1 MTTPSSRRP
10 LANRLML
17 GGATLLVGL
26 LAFVP
31 AASAARDPI
40 ASGTTDLHLK
50 QGFARKLSNAQIAVA
65 GVGSGIATGNKVG
78 LKVTAGKFDPTKTE
92 GFLESEGGFKF
103 VRGNRAA
110 PVTGLNVNTVQGA
123 VYATVAKAHMQFA
136 TFGTPAG
143 AREGFG
149 ANLKSGQLT
158 LTAKAATRISNQLG
172 LQGNQRIE
180 AGRVLSNLYASEQ
193 PQTVTVLPTG
203 TATLTADLN
212 TLGKF
217 KAKGVELPQGI
228 TAIAPATKPTATTFA
243 FPISGGTLAPN
254 GSSGAVNTTGGVQIL
269 KKAKAYSPT
278 VVMKNITVDFKEK
291 TATVELELLPAP
303 PFPGPVGRT
312 SIVTIAL
319 APGSVVANPTTRT
332 IAVNGAAAAL
342 QATAAST
349 LNSVF
354 NQPAPEPPP
363 ASNFVVGDPLGTFSM
378 TVQAQ

>member
-1 MTTPSSRRP
+1 MTTPSLRR
-10 LANRLML
+10 AVATRLSL
-17 GGATLLVGL
+17 GGAALLIGL

-50 QGFARKLSNAQIAVA
+50 QGFARKLNNAQIQVAAVGNGTA
-65 GVGSGIATGNKVG
+65 AGNKVG
-78 LKVTAGKFDPTKTE
+78 LEVTSGKFDPTKTE

-103 VRGNRAA
+103 VRANRAA
-110 PVTGLNVNTVQGA
+110 PVSGLNVNTVQGA
-123 VYATVAKAHMQFA
+123 VFATVAKAHMQLA

-149 ANLKSGQLT
+149 ANLKSSQLT

-172 LQGNQRIE
+172 LKGNQRIE
-180 AGRVLSNLYASEQ
+180 TGRVLSNLYASEQ
-193 PQTVTVLPTG
+193 PQTVTVLPQG
-203 TATLTADLN
+203 TATLTANLN

-228 TAIAPATKPTATTFA
+228 TAIAPATQATATTFA

-254 GSSGAVNTTGGVQIL
+254 ASSGAVNTTGGVQIL
-269 KKAKAYSPT
+269 KKAKAYPPT

-291 TATVELELLPAP
+291 TATVELELLPTP
-303 PFPGPVGRT
+303 PLPGAVGRS
-312 SIVTIAL
+312 SIVTVAL
-319 APGSVVANPTTRT
+319 EAKDVVANPTART
-332 IAVNGAAAAL
+332 IAINGAAAAL

>member
-1 MTTPSSRRP
+1 MTTSLPRGSV
-10 LANRLML
+10 ATRLWL
-17 GGATLLVGL
+17 GGAALLVAL

-40 ASGTTDLHLK
+40 ASGNTDLHMK
-50 QGFARKLSNAQIAVA
+50 NGFLRKLANAQIQIA
-65 GVGSGIATGNKVG
+65 GVGNGNASGSKVS
-78 LKVTAGKFDPTKTE
+78 LAVNAGKFDPTKTE

-103 VRGNRAA
+103 TRNNRSA
-110 PVTGLNVNTVQGA
+110 PITGLNVNTVKGS

-136 TFGTPAG
+136 TFGAPAG

-158 LTAKAATRISNQLG
+158 LTAKAAQRISNQLG

-180 AGRVLSNLYASEQ
+180 SRVMSNLYASEQ
-193 PQTVTVLPTG
+193 PETVTVLPQG
-203 TATLTADLN
+203 SATLTANLN

-228 TAIAPATKPTATTFA
+228 TAIAPATQPTATSFA

-254 GSSGAVNTTGGVQIL
+254 ATAGTVTTTGGVQIL
-269 KKAKAYSPT
+269 KKAKTYSPT
-278 VVMKNITVDFKEK
+278 VVLKNIIVDFKEN

-303 PFPGPVGRT
+303 PFPGAVGRS
-312 SIVTIAL
+312 SIVTVAVE
-319 APGSVVANPTTRT
+319 SKNVVTNPTART
-332 IAVNGAAAAL
+332 IAVTNATAAL
-342 QATAAST
+342 QAVAAQT

-363 ASNFVVGDPLGTFSM
+363 ASNFVVGDQLGTFSM

>member
-1 MTTPSSRRP
+1 MTTPTPRRTI
-10 LANRLML
+10 ATRLML
-17 GGATLLVGL
+17 GGAALLVGL

-50 QGFARKLSNAQIAVA
+50 TGFARKLSNAQIQIA
-65 GVGSGIATGNKVG
+65 GVGSGITTGNKVG
-78 LKVTAGKFDPTKTE
+78 LKVTTGKFDPTKTE

-103 VRGNRAA
+103 VRANRGA
-110 PVTGLNVNTVQGA
+110 PITGLNVNTVKGS

-136 TFGTPAG
+136 TFANPAG

-149 ANLKSGQLT
+149 ANLKAGQLV

-172 LQGNQRIE
+172 LKGNQRIE

-193 PQTVTVLPTG
+193 PETVTVLPTG
-203 TATLTADLN
+203 TATLTAN
-212 TLGKF
+212 VATLGKF
-217 KAKGVELPQGI
+217 GAKGVELPQGI
-228 TAIAPATKPTATTFA
+228 TPIPPATKPTATTFA
-243 FPISGGTLAPN
+243 FPIAGGTLAPD

-269 KKAKAYSPT
+269 KKTKTYSPT
-278 VVMKNITVDFKEK
+278 VVMKNITVDFKER
-291 TATVELELLPAP
+291 TATVELELLPNP
-303 PFPGPVGRT
+303 PLPGAVGRS

-319 APGSVVANPTTRT
+319 ESKNVVANPTART
-332 IAVNGAAAAL
+332 IAINGATAAL

-363 ASNFVVGDPLGTFSM
+363 ASNFIVGDPLGTFAM

>member
-1 MTTPSSRRP
+1 
-10 LANRLML
+10 ML
-17 GGATLLVGL
+17 GGAALLVGL

-40 ASGTTDLHLK
+40 ASGTTDLHMK
-50 QGFARKLSNAQIAVA
+50 QGFLRKLTNSQIQIAA
-65 GVGSGIATGNKVG
+65 VGNGTAAGNKVG
-78 LKVTAGKFDPTKTE
+78 LKVGTGKFDPTKTE

-103 VRGNRAA
+103 VRGNRGA
-110 PVTGLNVNTVQGA
+110 PITGLNVNTVKGS

-172 LQGNQRIE
+172 LKGNQRIE
-180 AGRVLSNLYASEQ
+180 AGRVISNLYASEQ
-193 PQTVTVLPTG
+193 PETVTVLPQG
-203 TATLTADLN
+203 TATLTGNVA

-217 KAKGVELPQGI
+217 AAKGVEVPQGI
-228 TAIAPATKPTATTFA
+228 TAIAPATKPTATSFA

-254 GSSGAVNTTGGVQIL
+254 ATSGAVNTTGGVQIV
-269 KKAKAYSPT
+269 KKAKGYSPT
-278 VVMKNITVDFKEK
+278 VTLKNIIVDFKEK
-291 TATVELELLPAP
+291 TATVELELLPTP
-303 PFPGPVGRT
+303 PFPGAVGRS

-319 APGSVVANPTTRT
+319 EAKDVVTNPTART
-332 IAVNGAAAAL
+332 IAINGAAAAL

>member
-1 MTTPSSRRP
+1 MTTPTPRRTIASR
-10 LANRLML
+10 LTL

-50 QGFARKLSNAQIAVA
+50 QGFARKLGNAQIAIA
-65 GVGSGIATGNKVG
+65 AVGNGMATGNKVG
-78 LKVTAGKFDPTKTE
+78 LKVTTGKFDPTKTE

-110 PVTGLNVNTVQGA
+110 PITGLNVNTVQGT
-123 VYATVAKAHMQFA
+123 VFATVAKAHMQFA
-136 TFGTPAG
+136 TFVNPAG

-149 ANLKSGQLT
+149 ANLKAGQLT
-158 LTAKAATRISNQLG
+158 LTTKAATRISNQLG

-180 AGRVLSNLYASEQ
+180 GGRVLSNLYASEQ
-193 PQTVTVLPTG
+193 PETVTVLPQG
-203 TATLTADLN
+203 TATLTAN
-212 TLGKF
+212 IATLGKF
-217 KAKGVELPQGI
+217 GAKGVELPGGI
-228 TAIAPATKPTATTFA
+228 TAIAPATKASPTTFA
-243 FPISGGTLAPN
+243 FPISGGTLAPT
-254 GSSGAVNTTGGVQIL
+254 GTSGTVNTTGGVQIL
-269 KKAKAYSPT
+269 KKAKTYSPT

-291 TATVELELLPAP
+291 TATVELELLPTP
-303 PFPGPVGRT
+303 PLPGAVGRS

-319 APGSVVANPTTRT
+319 APGAVVANPTART
-332 IAVNGAAAAL
+332 IAVNGAAAGL